1 MQLVVVEFLQVA
13 SERNVVEREDEY
25 LKQSVLKFPE
35 QFARIGVDVALIPRA
50 LHVRHFVTTSV
61 AINAGAEAL
70 RWVVSHEM
78 HARAQGDVVSDA
90 PVGTDRVGL
99 PVVKVDQDAPRNGEG
114 FE

>member
-25 LKQSVLKFPE
+25 LEQAVLKFPE
-35 QFARIGVDVALIPRA
+35 QFARTGVDVGRIPRA

-61 AINAGAEAL
+61 AVNADAEAL
-70 RWVVSHEM
+70 RGVVSHEM

-90 PVGTDRVGL
+90 AVATDRMGL
-99 PVVKVDQDAPRNGEG
+99 PVLEVDKDAPRSGVCFG
-114 FE
+114 